1 MVKIVESNLNLD
13 KIFNLLAA
21 LSRSK
26 NSEAISDCPV
36 IFFLFIFCPV
46 INVENVLREVSL

>member
-1 MVKIVESNLNLD
+1 MVKIVASDLTLD
-13 KIFNLLAA
+13 WIFNLLAA

-36 IFFLFIFCPV
+36 FR
-46 INVENVLREVSL
+46 VERVF

>member
-36 IFFLFIFCPV
+36 I
-46 INVENVLREVSL
+46 NVENVLREVSL

>member
-1 MVKIVESNLNLD
+1 MVKIVASNLNLD

-26 NSEAISDCPV
+26 NSEAILD
-36 IFFLFIFCPV
+36 CPV
-46 INVENVLREVSL
+46 INVESVL